1 MITLLNPA
9 SLVLGLIAWILP
21 VINLMQHKKH
31 DNRNWVVLSTIS
43 LSACAISLFFQILY
57 TNHLV
62 NICDWTALMDITNSL
77 VFVAS
82 VLIVVTII
90 LNAITLIVYRGRIA
104 K

>member
-21 VINLMQHKKH
+21 VVNLMQRKKH

-43 LSACAISLFFQILY
+43 LSACAISLLFQILY

-62 NICDWTALMDITNSL
+62 NIWDTTALMDTNNAV
-77 VFVAS
+77 VFAAS
-82 VLIVVTII
+82 VLLVVTII
-90 LNAITLIVYRGRIA
+90 LNAITLLVYRGRTA

>member
-9 SLVLGLIAWILP
+9 SFVLGLISWILP
-21 VINLMQHKKH
+21 VVNLMRYKKN
-31 DNRNWVVLSTIS
+31 DNRNWGVLSTIS

-62 NICDWTALMDITNSL
+62 NIWDWTALMDITNSL

-82 VLIVVTII
+82 VLIVITII
-90 LNAITLIVYRGRIA
+90 LNAITLIVYRGRTA